1 MIEDKLKLY
10 NNTYV
15 KGEVRSK
22 EYNKQLK
29 QKEAVKNAEII
40 LLSKKSNNY
49 KRYTMQT
56 PIINQFTI
64 NNQTMQNN
72 NATTNMF
79 DKPFYTNKDVMKMLD
94 CTEKTLRK
102 YRNDGF
108 IGYSRIGDKFYYT
121 VEDIVLFLN
130 RTHID
135 PYQFS

>member
-1 MIEDKLKLY
+1 
-10 NNTYV
+10 
-15 KGEVRSK
+15 
-22 EYNKQLK
+22 
-29 QKEAVKNAEII
+29 
-40 LLSKKSNNY
+40 
-49 KRYTMQT
+49 MQT

-135 PYQFS
+135 PFQFS

>member
-1 MIEDKLKLY
+1 MK
-10 NNTYV
+10 
-15 KGEVRSK
+15 
-22 EYNKQLK
+22 
-29 QKEAVKNAEII
+29 
-40 LLSKKSNNY
+40 
-49 KRYTMQT
+49 T

-64 NNQTMQNN
+64 NNQTMQNDN
-72 NATTNMF
+72 PTMTSMF

-130 RTHID
+130 RIHIE